1 MSVYRAGPNNA
12 FKPKPLRYGKGMAG
26 KACHAFASTTRF
38 GLTQAL
44 YAAETVSL
52 IEEKS
57 MSVTRVLDKTSSFGA
72 LVSAMSCAGCFPA
85 LGSLGAALGLGFLG
99 QYEGF
104 LFRKL
109 LPGLAVLALLVNAWA
124 WYRHR
129 QLARGL
135 LSVVGPIA
143 VLAALLVFW
152 SYDWSIYLFYAGIA
166 LMLVASILD
175 LLRPVRAVQCP
186 ASN

>member
-1 MSVYRAGPNNA
+1 
-12 FKPKPLRYGKGMAG
+12 
-26 KACHAFASTTRF
+26 
-38 GLTQAL
+38 
-44 YAAETVSL
+44 
-52 IEEKS
+52 
-57 MSVTRVLDKTSSFGA
+57 
-72 LVSAMSCAGCFPA
+72 MSCAGCFPA

-129 QLARGL
+129 QFGRGL
-135 LSVVGPIA
+135 LSVAGPLS

-152 SYDWSIYLFYAGIA
+152 SQDWSIYLFYAGIA
-166 LMLVASILD
+166 LMLVTSILD
-175 LLRPVRAVQCP
+175 LLRPIRAAQCP
-186 ASN
+186 PSS